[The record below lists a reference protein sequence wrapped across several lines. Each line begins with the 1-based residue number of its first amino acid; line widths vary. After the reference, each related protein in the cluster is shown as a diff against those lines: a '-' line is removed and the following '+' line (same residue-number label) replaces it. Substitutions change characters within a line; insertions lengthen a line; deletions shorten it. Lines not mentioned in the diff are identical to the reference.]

1 MNNNLPKYTAEKQKG
16 NIGEAL
22 VQYLL
27 SDFCLVHKIDG
38 SNDVGNDF
46 ICELIRDQSPT
57 NLLFYVQVKY
67 TKRKPF
73 IKKETLEYWKTSP
86 IPVFVFWIKDKPRIG
101 SSLTSAYHFENVEKK
116 YKRYT
121 PVIHK
126 ERRHNNEDYKVFDKK
141 DFLRD
146 LIIDYA
152 RTQYKKGFAPVV
164 KPRDFLTIET
174 KMEIG
179 FPQYQLLI
187 RDVIPE
193 YTEDIIKGG
202 WSNLF
207 ALAVSL
213 CKKDNISLGER
224 ETAKK
229 LLIISKDLLSRDEE
243 IDSKESFI
251 SLINEH
257 INNLETNNNSNTD

>member
-1 MNNNLPKYTAEKQKG
+1 MANSLPKYTIEKQKG

-67 TKRKPF
+67 TKRKPY
-73 IKKETLEYWKTSP
+73 IKPETMEYWKTSP
-86 IPVFVFWIKDKPRIG
+86 LPVFVFWIKDT
-101 SSLTSAYHFENVEKK
+101 SLTSRSLASASNLKNVEKK

-121 PVIHK
+121 PVMHNEKKHK
-126 ERRHNNEDYKVFDKK
+126 KEDYKIFDRKI
-141 DFLRD
+141 FLRD
-146 LIIDYA
+146 LIINST
-152 RTQYKKGFAPVV
+152 RTQYKKGFAPIVS
-164 KPRDFLTIET
+164 PRDFLTLEDKI
-174 KMEIG
+174 EIG

-187 RDVIPE
+187 KDVIPE
-193 YTEDIIKGG
+193 YYEEIIKSS

-207 ALAVSL
+207 SLAVLLYKNNS
-213 CKKDNISLGER
+213 IAER
-224 ETAKK
+224 KIAYK
-229 LLIISKDLLSRDEE
+229 LFEL
-243 IDSKESFI
+243 SKEFLNKDEQIIDKQSFYN
-251 SLINEH
+251 LINEYIEH
-257 INNLETNNNSNTD
+257 LDLNN